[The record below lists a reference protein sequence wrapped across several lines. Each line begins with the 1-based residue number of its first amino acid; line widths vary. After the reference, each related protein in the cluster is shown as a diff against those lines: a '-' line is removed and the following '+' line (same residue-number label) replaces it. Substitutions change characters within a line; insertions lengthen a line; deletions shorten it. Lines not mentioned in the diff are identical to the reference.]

1 MNNPNVRHLVKG
13 QPKEKIHKQKFL
25 KQEIIAILALHY
37 IYQFKQLRQTQ
48 MRSQSVDVTPAQMD
62 RRRVDR
68 NFDLPEIMGKTIFI
82 FIWLHKVTKDPL
94 RQFFSEDLEEEFRKR
109 LKNEEKI
116 IENKSFEKLRSD

>member
-1 MNNPNVRHLVKG
+1 M
-13 QPKEKIHKQKFL
+13 
-25 KQEIIAILALHY
+25 
-37 IYQFKQLRQTQ
+37 RQTQ
-48 MRSQSVDVTPAQMD
+48 LRSQSVDVTPVQMD

-68 NFDLPEIMGKTIFI
+68 NFDLPEIIGKKLIFRRNQFFI

-116 IENKSFEKLRSD
+116 IENKSLTKSRSD